1 MLLQAAAD
9 FSTTDK
15 NGWTPPCVASSRGHV
30 EIVKIPIAMGARGID
45 SRGVNGLTALTWAAK
60 KGHTDI
66 VKLLIGKGADTLTSD
81 LYGAIC
87 FFLATQNG
95 DLEALRHCL
104 DVIAPGTYMYTIM

>member
-1 MLLQAAAD
+1 
-9 FSTTDK
+9 
-15 NGWTPPCVASSRGHV
+15 
-30 EIVKIPIAMGARGID
+30 MGARGID